1 MLVEDLSFFN
11 GLFRSCALFQNQR
24 NRVAFK
30 DNIFHNCWHSLLILV
45 HDKSTLSGKLSERWR
60 YSNHNRLR
68 QQLLKKKNCEKC
80 RFPSITRYKKHTL
93 QEREREKPD
102 KVLTPL
108 KQVLRKVVPFP
119 GCSNCGS
126 WVWLSTSSAFR
137 CSISFC
143 PLY

>member
-45 HDKSTLSGKLSERWR
+45 HDKNTLSGKLSERWR

-68 QQLLKKKNCEKC
+68 QQLLKKKKIVKNVDFLALLDIK
-80 RFPSITRYKKHTL
+80 SILSK
-93 QEREREKPD
+93 REREKLD

-108 KQVLRKVVPFP
+108 KQVLRKVVPLP

-126 WVWLSTSSAFR
+126 WVWLSTPSAFR

>member
-102 KVLTPL
+102 QVLTPL